1 MVSVVGSRR
10 GGCGDPHLV
19 LTRRSGAGSAVR
31 MGTRR
36 IGEEGVTSPD
46 FATSH
51 GAVARRALVGADDE
65 GPVLDAVVDELEHRG
80 FSVRRVP
87 PGAWPEVARRVGE
100 AVAAGEADLGVLAC
114 WTGTGT
120 SIMANKVPGVR
131 AALCWEPWIA
141 EGARRW
147 NDANLLVLSLIRT
160 DPAVAREIV
169 AAWLAIEAPDPDEV
183 PHIAQIAA
191 YERGRVAP

>member
-1 MVSVVGSRR
+1 ME
-10 GGCGDPHLV
+10 
-19 LTRRSGAGSAVR
+19 
-31 MGTRR
+31 
-36 IGEEGVTSPD
+36 IPD

-51 GAVARRALVGADDE
+51 AGNPRALVGADDE
-65 GPVLDAVVDELEHRG
+65 GLVLDAVVDELGRRG
-80 FSVRRVP
+80 VTVQRLP
-87 PGAWPEVARRVGE
+87 TGAWPEVARRVGE

-147 NDANLLVLSLIRT
+147 NDANVLVLSLQRT
-160 DPAVAREIV
+160 EPEVAREIV
-169 AAWLAIEAPDPDEV
+169 AAWLAVGEPDADEAAN
-183 PHIAQIAA
+183 IAEIAA
-191 YERGRVAP
+191 YESRREPG

>member
-1 MVSVVGSRR
+1 MS
-10 GGCGDPHLV
+10 
-19 LTRRSGAGSAVR
+19 
-31 MGTRR
+31 
-36 IGEEGVTSPD
+36 IPD
-46 FATSH
+46 FATSD
-51 GAVARRALVGADDE
+51 GSAPRRALVGADDE
-65 GPVLDAVVDELEHRG
+65 GPVLDAVVDELARRGLSVHRL
-80 FSVRRVP
+80 P
-87 PGAWPEVARRVGE
+87 PGVWPEVARRVGE
-100 AVAAGEADLGVLAC
+100 AVAAGDADLGVLAC

-147 NDANLLVLSLIRT
+147 NDANILVLSLIRT

-169 AAWLAIEAPDPDEV
+169 AAWLAIEAPDPDEAAN
-183 PHIAQIAA
+183 IAEIAA

>member
-1 MVSVVGSRR
+1 
-10 GGCGDPHLV
+10 
-19 LTRRSGAGSAVR
+19 
-31 MGTRR
+31 
-36 IGEEGVTSPD
+36 
-46 FATSH
+46 
-51 GAVARRALVGADDE
+51 
-65 GPVLDAVVDELEHRG
+65 VLDAVVDELGRRG
-80 FSVRRVP
+80 VSVERLATGV
-87 PGAWPEVARRVGE
+87 WPEVARRVGE

-147 NDANLLVLSLIRT
+147 NDANVLVLSLIRT

-169 AAWLAIEAPDPDEV
+169 TAWLAVEAPDPDEV
-183 PHIAQIAA
+183 AHIAEIAA
-191 YERGRVAP
+191 YERDRGRP